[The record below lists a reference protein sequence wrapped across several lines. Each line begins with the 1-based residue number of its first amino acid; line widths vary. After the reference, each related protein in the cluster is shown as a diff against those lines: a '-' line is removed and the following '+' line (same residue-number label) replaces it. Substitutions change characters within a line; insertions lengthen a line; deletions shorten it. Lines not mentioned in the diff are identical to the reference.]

1 MESEE
6 NKDLNQDKLKGKS
19 ESFEIV
25 NSKYTKLN
33 SKQNKGKILD
43 DDGMGLTLDV

>member
-1 MESEE
+1 MDQEE
-6 NKDLNQDKLKGKS
+6 NKALNQDNLKDGS

-25 NSKYTKLN
+25 NKKETKLN
-33 SKQNKGKILD
+33 AKRNKGKILD